1 MTLKPTQKGFTL
13 IELLIVVAIIGIL
26 AAIAIPAYS
35 TYTKKAKFSE
45 VVNSVNGVKLA
56 IDVCYAEGNA
66 IGNCDA
72 TSSTNVQAAVTGA
85 DVGQY
90 VNKVEVADDT
100 AQITA
105 TSEDISGTY
114 TYTIIPC
121 DGTIAS
127 ATGVCTANSPPK
139 GAFTWEVSNVADNSS
154 CLAAGLC

>member
-1 MTLKPTQKGFTL
+1 MNIKPTQKGFTL

-66 IGNCDA
+66 RTACDDV
-72 TSSTNVQAAVTGA
+72 SNTNVQAAEDGA
-85 DVGQY
+85 IVGQY
-90 VNKVEVADDT
+90 VASVEVDAN
-100 AQITA
+100 ARIKA
-105 TSEDISGTY
+105 TSTKVGFGGTDY
-114 TYTIIPC
+114 TYTLVPC
-121 DGTIAS
+121 DGTIAAGACTDG
-127 ATGVCTANSPPK
+127 ATPL
-139 GAFTWEVSNVADNSS
+139 GAFTWVVSDVAADSS